1 MNVYFNRLEKPGKL
15 TALDFEDE
23 TQETFGVGKIEDFT
37 QHQMIDLY
45 ACVEC
50 GRCTSM
56 CPATGT
62 GKLLSPMDLIVKM
75 RDHLT
80 RQRCSGY
87 LKTPWVPPFAFAH
100 TTGNQLPLASAALK
114 REELRYST
122 WVQPKFN
129 WRCHNRRG
137 NLGMHNLPKL

>member
-1 MNVYFNRLEKPGKL
+1 
-15 TALDFEDE
+15 
-23 TQETFGVGKIEDFT
+23 
-37 QHQMIDLY
+37 MIDFY

-80 RQRCSGY
+80 EKGAAITSRA
-87 LKTPWVPPFAFAH
+87 PWVPQFAFANSS
-100 TTGNQLPLASAALK
+100 GNQLAARSAS
-114 REELRYST
+114 
-122 WVQPKFN
+122 
-129 WRCHNRRG
+129 
-137 NLGMHNLPKL
+137 